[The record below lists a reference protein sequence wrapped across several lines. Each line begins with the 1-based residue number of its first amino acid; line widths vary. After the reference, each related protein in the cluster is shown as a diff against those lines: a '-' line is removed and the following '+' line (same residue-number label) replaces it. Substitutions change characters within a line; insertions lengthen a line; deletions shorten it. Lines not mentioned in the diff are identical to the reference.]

1 MVLSKLNKNQ
11 TAVIESV
18 KVGDKLVLKRLYDIG
33 VRVNAKIKVI
43 DLSKNTAILLIVD
56 GRLITVSYELGKL
69 IVAHGECLGVI
80 HKAEHT
86 VLIHWE

>member
-1 MVLSKLNKNQ
+1 MFLSMLNKNQ

-18 KVGDKLVLKRLYDIG
+18 KVSDKLVLKRLYDIG

-43 DLSKNTAILLIVD
+43 DLSKNTAILLIID

-69 IVAHGECLGVI
+69 IVVKGV
-80 HKAEHT
+80 
-86 VLIHWE
+86 

>member
-18 KVGDKLVLKRLYDIG
+18 KVSDKLVLKRLYDIG

-43 DLSKNTAILLIVD
+43 DLSKNTAILLIID

-69 IVAHGECLGVI
+69 IVVKGV
-80 HKAEHT
+80 
-86 VLIHWE
+86 